1 MKFPLIKDIATQ
13 SVVYVHMYSMISD
26 ALSAMIKYS
35 HRSIVVYD
43 EDIFRLL
50 SIIELINLEKR
61 GMNLNSMIMNLELPI
76 IPTITKDKNVLD
88 TLEYLNKSVEHI
100 CVINEDNSLYGLVT
114 LSDIISNI
122 DPSTLLDNYKIS
134 DFLKLGKRTKWAN
147 KNSITSDIIQQM
159 STESFSNAIIVENK
173 KPIGMFTTKDIMDI
187 INKQKDLTLCVS
199 NYMSSPVETI
209 NKETTINNALEFI
222 NTKHY
227 KRAIVVDEN
236 GDLIGSIS
244 QKELIILTY
253 SKWESLMRKHQEE
266 LSEINKML
274 ETKNTEIEI
283 KASTDSLTGLHNRD
297 KFSQLYALE
306 YASMINKETA
316 LSLML
321 LDIDLFKKVNDTYG
335 HNTGDKVL
343 VHLSHTLLR
352 ILRHLDVV
360 CRWGGEEFVILLPA
374 TKIDNAKKIAEKI
387 RAYIEE
393 SYIEDIIKITVSI
406 GVTEVGKGDILSS
419 TIDRADKAL
428 YLGKNS
434 GRNSV
439 IVG

>member
-173 KPIGMFTTKDIMDI
+173 KPIGMFTTKDIKDI